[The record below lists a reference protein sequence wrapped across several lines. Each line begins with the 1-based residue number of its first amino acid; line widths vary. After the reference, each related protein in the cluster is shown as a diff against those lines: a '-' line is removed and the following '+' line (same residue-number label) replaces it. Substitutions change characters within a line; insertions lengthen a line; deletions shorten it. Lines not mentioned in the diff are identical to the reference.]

1 MIRMIRLHTTE
12 DVVDFIN
19 EHQIRKEDIV
29 TILSGSSGCV
39 LIWEEVDSDAS
50 DD

>member
-1 MIRMIRLHTTE
+1 MIRMIRLHMVE

-50 DD
+50 DK